1 MSYLLDYADNKR
13 NLDDALLEDVES
25 ILIATITVVT
35 GDEILDVVRRNGEHD
50 GASSYSAMAEFYDGE
65 YDIIRDGVWVVDKDE
80 WDKRST
86 SYEFLYGE

>member
-1 MSYLLDYADNKR
+1 MSYLLDYADNKKD
-13 NLDDALLEDVES
+13 LGDMLEDVKD

-50 GASSYSAMAEFYDGE
+50 GASSYSAMAEFYDGS
-65 YDIIRDGVWVVDKDE
+65 YDLIIDGAWVVDKDA
-80 WDKRST
+80 WNKRKT